1 MSRIPLP
8 YTQKVLDL
16 FRNPKNLGKLED
28 ANVIAVAGNP
38 ACGDMITFYMKINN
52 QAVIEKISFESYGC
66 AANIA
71 TASIVTEMIKGLNVK
86 SAWKDVT
93 WKKVTEEVGGLPN
106 VKFHCGILA
115 VGAVKVLGIPCGLII
130 NRSDI
135 GDDQVKKY
143 AAIREVPILMEIPFD
158 RRIAEAYSRG
168 DVLIEVMPEWKAKF
182 LALYDQI
189 TEIVAYHKD

>member
-38 ACGDMITFYMKINN
+38 ACGDMITFYMKINK
-52 QAVIEKISFESYGC
+52 QAIIEKISFESYGC

-71 TASIVTEMIKGLNVK
+71 TASIVTEMIKGLSIEN
-86 SAWKDVT
+86 AWKDVT
-93 WKKVTEEVGGLPN
+93 WKKVTEEVGGLPS

-115 VGAVKVLGIPCGLII
+115 VGAV
-130 NRSDI
+130 RR
-135 GDDQVKKY
+135 
-143 AAIREVPILMEIPFD
+143 AIRKYYMQKGSAPVWLPQELTFEEKQALEEEELAKKLSNKLKT
-158 RRIAEAYSRG
+158 AE
-168 DVLIEVMPEWKAKF
+168 EK
-182 LALYDQI
+182 
-189 TEIVAYHKD
+189 